1 MRTSLLAF
9 ALASFALGCSSG
21 RDGKEGA
28 AIESTQQAIQGGTST
43 GASYP
48 FTVGISLNGGQ
59 ELCSGSLIAPN
70 LVLTARHCV
79 AETAPGNVDCTT
91 AVVGATFATR
101 SFGVT
106 TNPNMFASNAKYYSV
121 AEVIQPADT
130 TFCGNDIALLRL
142 TANVPASEAT
152 PAAPVVQHKSFN
164 TSRYD
169 TKVTAV
175 GYGATSAANTGAGT
189 RRIKR
194 AINILCMD
202 GSRTYCTSAQ
212 TADFVKPTEMITDP
226 GTCSGDSGSG
236 AYDDAAFTG
245 GTYWI
250 HGVLSRGGSTG
261 NNCAE
266 AVYTRTDAF
275 ADLIQAT
282 GIAAATAGG
291 YPAPAWTQT
300 EPQEAGD
307 TPFTGG
313 PGTIGVDGGK
323 KDAGGGGTADA
334 GPGKTA
340 GLGESCEGTTSCAS
354 DAGECL
360 DFGAG
365 FVCATSCTEN
375 ASCGAGFQC
384 KGNYCQAGD
393 PEPETTTTTTTGCST
408 TAPTNASDATPMVL
422 VLGVALAGIVSRK
435 RR

>member
-1 MRTSLLAF
+1 MRTSLFAF

-48 FTVGISLNGGQ
+48 FTVGISLQGGQ
-59 ELCSGSLIAPN
+59 ALCSGSLIAPN

-79 AETAPGNVDCTT
+79 AQTAEGNVDCTT
-91 AVVGATFATR
+91 AVVGSTFATR

-106 TNPNMFASNAKYYSV
+106 TNPNMFAGGAKYYSV
-121 AEVIQPADT
+121 AEVIQPSDT

-169 TKVTAV
+169 TKVTAI
-175 GYGATSAANTGAGT
+175 GYGATSAANTGSGT

-202 GSRTYCTSAQ
+202 GSRTYCSSPQTS
-212 TADFVKPTEMITDP
+212 DYVKPSELITDP

-236 AYDDAAFTG
+236 AYDDAAFTN

-250 HGVLSRGGSTG
+250 HGVLSRGGASG
-261 NNCAE
+261 SQCAE

-275 ADLIQAT
+275 ADLIMQA
-282 GIAAATAGG
+282 GIDAAAAGG
-291 YPAPAWTQT
+291 YPAPAWTQP
-300 EPQEAGD
+300 EPQEPGD

-334 GPGKTA
+334 GAGKTA
-340 GLGESCEGTTSCAS
+340 GLGESCEGATSCSAE
-354 DAGECL
+354 AGECL

-365 FVCATSCTEN
+365 FVCATSCTED
-375 ASCGAGFQC
+375 ATCGAGFHC
-384 KGNYCQAGD
+384 EGSYCRSGD
-393 PEPETTTTTTTGCST
+393 PAPATTTTTTTGCST
-408 TAPTNASDATPMVL
+408 STTDASDATPMVL
-422 VLGVALAGIVSRK
+422 VIGAALAGIVSRK

>member
-21 RDGKEGA
+21 KDGNDGP
-28 AIESTQQAIQGGTST
+28 AIEATRQAIQGGTST

-48 FTVGISLNGGQ
+48 FTVGISLQGGQ
-59 ELCSGSLIAPN
+59 SLCSGSLIAPN

-79 AETAPGNVDCTT
+79 AQTAEGSVDCTT
-91 AVVGATFATR
+91 AVVGSTFPTR

-106 TNPNMFASNAKYYSV
+106 TNPNMFAGGAKYYSV
-121 AEVIQPADT
+121 AEVIEPSDS

-142 TANVPASEAT
+142 TSNVPASEAT

-169 TKVTAV
+169 TKVTAI
-175 GYGATSAANTGAGT
+175 GYGATSAANDGSGT

-202 GSRTYCTSAQ
+202 GSRTYCSSPQTS
-212 TADFVKPTEMITDP
+212 DFIKPSEMITDP

-266 AVYTRTDAF
+266 AIYTRTDAF
-275 ADLIQAT
+275 AALIQQA
-282 GIAAATAGG
+282 GIAAAAAGG
-291 YPAPAWTQT
+291 YAAPAWTQT

-307 TPFTGG
+307 TPVA
-313 PGTIGVDGGK
+313 PPASVDGGK
-323 KDAGGGGTADA
+323 KDAGGGTSDA

-340 GLGESCEGTTSCAS
+340 GLGESCEGATTCAS